1 MPKNVQLISDEE
13 RTLVEISVAEGMRLS
28 RTGRRNALTR
38 SLVQQAASPPE
49 GMSCRPVLQHAR
61 SLVDTQ
67 LTVPLHGLAIMNVD
81 QNNAWVGNTYS
92 NGGQQRTD
100 TRAAVDWQGACR

>member
-13 RTLVEISVAEGMRLS
+13 RTLVEISVAEGMQVS
-28 RTGRRNALTR
+28 RTGRRN
-38 SLVQQAASPPE
+38 
-49 GMSCRPVLQHAR
+49 VLQHAR

>member
-13 RTLVEISVAEGMRLS
+13 RTLVEISVAEGMQVS
-28 RTGRRNALTR
+28 RTGRRN
-38 SLVQQAASPPE
+38 
-49 GMSCRPVLQHAR
+49 VLQHAR

-67 LTVPLHGLAIMNVD
+67 LTVALHGLAIMNVD

>member
-13 RTLVEISVAEGMRLS
+13 RTLVEISVAEGMQVS
-28 RTGRRNALTR
+28 RTGRRN
-38 SLVQQAASPPE
+38 
-49 GMSCRPVLQHAR
+49 VLQHAR

-100 TRAAVDWQGACR
+100 TRAAADWQGARR